1 MSKDIGILDLKN
13 IPCPLNVVKCKLAL
27 QKLSLQDTLI
37 IELDK
42 GEPEEMVCKTLNQL
56 GYKIE
61 ILIDAKT
68 WIRISAIYGVI

>member
-1 MSKDIGILDLKN
+1 MSKDIEILDLKN
-13 IPCPLNVVKCKLAL
+13 IPCPLNAVKCKLAL
-27 QKLSLQDTLI
+27 EKLSKEDTLT

-68 WIRISAIYGVI
+68 WIRISVIYGVL